1 MNLRK
6 FLTLF
11 FTTALIGVLLG
22 TITTLTGWF
31 GEIRLV
37 WGMITGGF
45 LSATTLMG
53 FWAYLTLNFTM
64 RNFISFR
71 FWVTIQVLL
80 IVLVLFDMIYFRY
93 LWTGKGAGD
102 VLPFIGYA
110 MWPLG
115 VAMLV
120 AYIKGR
126 ISGMRSFIPSVFF
139 LYCFTVLEWFLAL
152 KSGELLQMSQI
163 GIILLGCNVYLLLMY
178 TRLLKQPSPSR

>member
-6 FLTLF
+6 FMTLF
-11 FTTALIGVLLG
+11 FSTAFVGVLLG
-22 TITTLTGWF
+22 TVTTLTGLF

-37 WGMITGGF
+37 WGLITGGF
-45 LSATTLMG
+45 LSATALMG

-71 FWVTIQVLL
+71 MWVTVQVLL
-80 IVLVLFDMIYFRY
+80 IGLVLFDMIYFRY
-93 LWTGKGAGD
+93 LWTGKGAGSIWPY
-102 VLPFIGYA
+102 VGYA
-110 MWPLG
+110 LWPFL
-115 VAMLV
+115 VALIV

-139 LYCFTVLEWFLAL
+139 LYGMTCLEWFLAL
-152 KSGELLQMSQI
+152 KSGEMLQMTQI

-178 TRLLKQPSPSR
+178 TQLLKQPSPSR